1 MFHKTIDA
9 LKAAEVAAQE
19 ELDSLFVPYNPED
32 GTGGVH
38 WHAAGSG
45 ILQNALR
52 GLTGLREELE
62 KRQVPIDEATAAA
75 EKAQA
80 EADAAAKDQAER
92 EAAAAAE
99 TPAEEVTETP
109 AEEAGETAPVNP
121 TPVAEVPA

>member
-75 EKAQA
+75 EQAQA
-80 EADAAAKDQAER
+80 EADAAAKDQADR
-92 EAAAAAE
+92 EAAAAAAAE
-99 TPAEEVTETP
+99 TPAEEATETP
-109 AEEAGETAPVNP
+109 SEETAE
-121 TPVAEVPA
+121 TEVLA